1 MCKTEIKTMNFW
13 SLLNTHFI
21 EIPKIQ
27 RDYAQGRDSVKT
39 ELIRTN
45 ILEAFYKAIEN
56 DKKLNL
62 DFVYG
67 TVKEDNKLIPL
78 DGQQRLTTLFLL
90 HWYLYSISKNLS
102 EETEETKETKEI
114 FLKFTYETRL
124 SSRRFCE
131 ALINNN
137 ISIDNSKK
145 LSSQIMDNSWF
156 YFTWKKD
163 PTIKAMLTM
172 LDAIDAKFKG
182 KTEFWEKLKTTNLI
196 EFEFLP
202 LDKFNLT
209 EELYVKMNARGK
221 SLSDFENFKSWLDEK
236 LEEKTTETF
245 KKEWSLKLDTVWT
258 DLFWRNDNEDFS
270 IDEEMMSFFRGM
282 TMFNYIEKFKETN
295 DTKKDFEKKI
305 GELNSTKDYYI
316 SNEEFENILF
326 KDDNNPI
333 FSEINCFLDFYSKNE
348 TTVLNLLKKVN
359 FWKDGEDNLFL
370 KFIQEPNFSQ
380 RVLFFGLYKYIL
392 KNSANLEKKE
402 LEVTRFFRVLRNL
415 VNNSDVNASSIKN
428 ILISIN
434 KLVETEDILTQISNE
449 NTTLQGFNGSQTTE
463 EQLKATLILQ
473 NPELDWENEIIEVEN
488 HSLFKGSIN
497 FILPEKKDTLL
508 DKFILRKNVSMIL
521 FKENGV
527 SIDKE
532 SNLLGRS
539 MLVFGLGLIDDYEIW
554 LGGKW
559 NQYWKKDLQDKNK
572 YPYILNTIDLLL
584 NQESDKF
591 IEIIESNIQKFVEE
605 ENNIPKW
612 KLTLL
617 KNPCLFKSY
626 TCYGRVKKDWRGI
639 NLYEQQKFNTNA
651 NAILIENNRNEVI
664 TYFIEKL
671 EFKLKHQNINKC
683 GKFYA
688 GDDIILLKEGI
699 TLIFKK
705 EILKAKIKDLDF
717 EKEYDFTKGVE
728 YFLPDLENNLKL
740 LDYTTK

>member
-27 RDYAQGRDSVKT
+27 RDYAQGRDTVKT
-39 ELIRTN
+39 EIIRTN

-90 HWYLYSISKNLS
+90 HWYLYSTSKNLT
-102 EETEETKETKEI
+102 EDAEETKETKEI

-137 ISIDNSKK
+137 ILIDNSKK
-145 LSSQIMDNSWF
+145 LSLQIMDNSWF

-182 KTEFWEKLKTTNLI
+182 KTEFWKKLKTTNLI

-209 EELYVKMNARGK
+209 DELYVKMNARGK
-221 SLSDFENFKSWLDEK
+221 ALSDFENFKSWLDEK

-282 TMFNYIEKFKETN
+282 TMFNYIEKFEETN
-295 DTKKDFEKKI
+295 DAKKDFEKKI

-348 TTVLNLLKKVN
+348 TTVLNLLIKVN

-449 NTTLQGFNGSQTTE
+449 NITLQGFNGAQTTE

-497 FILPEKKDTLL
+497 FILPDKKDSLL

-554 LGGKW
+554 LGGKVS
-559 NQYWKKDLQDKNK
+559 QYWKKDLQDKNK

-591 IEIIESNIQKFVEE
+591 TEIIESNIQKFVEE
-605 ENNIPKW
+605 ENSIPKW

-617 KNPCLFKSY
+617 QNPCLFKSY

-639 NLYEQQKFNTNA
+639 NLYEQQKFNANA

-671 EFKLKHQNINKC
+671 EFKLKHQNISKC

-688 GDDIILLKEGI
+688 GDDIILLREGI

-717 EKEYDFTKGVE
+717 EKEYDFTKGLE
-728 YFLPDLENNLKL
+728 YFLSDLENNFKL
-740 LDYTTK
+740 LDCTTN